1 MTTPSTAYQLQQ
13 TPRILNTRPVAV
25 ILRRRPEAQHKCVF
39 NAISGHVT
47 HLTGNLPAFQKLALI
62 L

>member
-1 MTTPSTAYQLQQ
+1 MQV
-13 TPRILNTRPVAV
+13 TRPVAV
-25 ILRRRPEAQHKCVF
+25 ILRRWPEAQHECAF

-47 HLTGNLPAFQKLALI
+47 HLTGNLPAFQKVAFI